1 MKVVLVN
8 TYEKKGGAAI
18 AAGRLYNALKSKD
31 LQVDF
36 FVQNADSTN
45 VSSFANNFFKNKLSF
60 LRFSRERFKVLRN
73 IKHKENLYG
82 FDTAS
87 FGVDIS
93 NNKLIQQADVIHIHW
108 VNFGFISLNSLL
120 KLAQLNKPIL
130 WTLHDM
136 WVLTGGCFYSQACN
150 KYQDACENC
159 HFLKD
164 NSSLAEKIFNVK
176 KEIFKNPNFHAAAIS
191 SWTKSII
198 EKSYFFK
205 NKDVIELSNP
215 IDTELFTFKDK
226 LKTKKKLN
234 LSVDKI
240 HIGFVAFN
248 VNDKRKGAIFLK
260 QSLELLFNEKPDLK
274 NKVELIAIGSSKNEE
289 FFDNLPVFFTGYI
302 SNVKNLIDYY
312 NACNFMLLPSVED
325 NLPLVIQEAMAC
337 KTPIIAFDTG
347 GIKDLVIHQKTGYL
361 SKHLDVVDFKNG
373 ILNFIENSTV
383 QIGENAR
390 SHIVK
395 NYSNEIIAKKAVEVY
410 QSLLK

>member
-18 AAGRLYNALKSKD
+18 AAGRLFEALKSENI
-31 LQVDF
+31 QVDF
-36 FVQNADSTN
+36 LVQNAISNKVTS
-45 VSSFANNFFKNKLSF
+45 VSNNLLKEKMAFF
-60 LRFSRERFKVLRN
+60 RFSRERFKVLRN
-73 IKHKENLYG
+73 IKNKENLYG

-93 NNKLIQQADVIHIHW
+93 NHKLIKEADIIHIHW
-108 VNFGFISLNSLL
+108 VNFGFISLNALKKLL
-120 KLAQLNKPIL
+120 KLNKPIL

-136 WVLTGGCFYSQACN
+136 WILTGGCFYSQGCN
-150 KYQDACENC
+150 KYQVACEKC
-159 HFLKD
+159 HLLKK
-164 NSSLAEKIFNVK
+164 NSLLAENIFNVK
-176 KEIFKNPNFHAAAIS
+176 KELFKSSNIHTAAIS

-198 EKSYFFK
+198 ENSFLFK
-205 NKDVIELSNP
+205 NKHVAELSNP
-215 IDTELFTFKDK
+215 IDTQKFIFKNK
-226 LKTKKKLN
+226 LQIKQKLN

-248 VNDKRKGAIFLK
+248 VNDKRKGASFLK
-260 QSLELLFNEKPDLK
+260 QSLDLLFDEKP
-274 NKVELIAIGSSKNEE
+274 ELREKLELVAIGSSKDKQ

-302 SNVKNLIDYY
+302 TNIDDLVDYY

-347 GIKDLVIHQKTGYL
+347 GIKDLVVHKKTGYL
-361 SKHLDVVDFKNG
+361 SKYLDIVDFKNG
-373 ILNFIENSTV
+373 ILYFIGNSTE

-390 SHIVK
+390 IHIEE
-395 NYSNEIIAKKAVEVY
+395 NYSYKIIAQKAVEVY
-410 QSLLK
+410 SSLLK